1 MKPTRRPATVKRLK
15 RFAPYFVASALLLA
29 ATVSA
34 AQAPAEDSSVP
45 SAPAISGP
53 PSEKPEIASPD
64 AGKAFGRVWRIA
76 GDVTAAP
83 RTGANARHLQSGDQ
97 VFVDERVQTSL
108 GGEVVFK
115 ENDGGLI
122 AIRPNSDLRIDAFAA
137 EGKKTDHVQLHLFV
151 GSLRAITGWIGR
163 INRPADRIVTPTA
176 TIGIRGT
183 DHDAYVLSPEL
194 ASANNARQGSYDK
207 VNRGETV
214 LAAGDK
220 ELALTSGQ
228 VGFVPAKRPTTRGL
242 MTLLLPV
249 LLDSVPSFYVGGQFD
264 AEVDQYSETA
274 ERTSDAM
281 LRQLQSGAAPEAA
294 TCDAMHIARDWTRA
308 FDGALRRRDLK
319 TLLALFSDDV
329 TIKATV
335 HDSDGV
341 LTTLDVDRDQFVQST
356 VSSMKSLRHYQ
367 QKRLTLVATPA
378 DEPAAENCSAIKVE
392 SSVVESGMLQTKRYH
407 IESTE
412 TYLLKRRDGSWVAVT
427 GETVEH

>member
-1 MKPTRRPATVKRLK
+1 MTGKVRGLRRFGAILIFTSTSVFAANAVAVEGPGDDAAPPAM
-15 RFAPYFVASALLLA
+15 
-29 ATVSA
+29 
-34 AQAPAEDSSVP
+34 
-45 SAPAISGP
+45 SGP
-53 PSEKPEIASPD
+53 PSEKPELASPD
-64 AGKAFGRVWRIA
+64 AGKPFGRVWRIA

-83 RTGANARHLQSGDQ
+83 RSGANPRHLQSGDQ

-108 GGEVVFK
+108 GGEIVLK
-115 ENDGGLI
+115 EADGGLI

-137 EGKKTDHVQLHLFV
+137 EGKKTDHIQLHLFV

-163 INRPADRIVTPTA
+163 LNRPGDRIVTPTA

-194 ASANNARQGSYDK
+194 ATANNARQGSYDK

-274 ERTSDAM
+274 EKTSEA
-281 LRQLQSGAAPEAA
+281 LLHQVQGGPVAAAP
-294 TCDAMHIARDWTRA
+294 TCDAMRVARDWTRS
-308 FDGALRRRDLK
+308 FDSALRRRDTK

-329 TIKATV
+329 KIKATV
-335 HDSDGV
+335 HDSEGV
-341 LTTLDVDRDQFVQST
+341 TTTLDIDRDQFVEST
-356 VSSMKSLRHYQ
+356 VSSMKSLSHYQ
-367 QKRLTLVATPA
+367 QKRLTLVANAA
-378 DEPAAENCSAIKVE
+378 DETPGESCTTIKVE
-392 SSVVESGMLQTKRYH
+392 SSVVESGMLQAKRYH

-412 TYLLKRRDGSWVAVT
+412 TYILKRRDGGWIAVS
-427 GETVEH
+427 GETTEH